1 LTVQFGTQ
9 LQVSVP
15 RVVPLVGLPLAFQG
29 IDLLATGVCGA
40 NLFGA
45 AFAVTDTIQATIR

>member
-1 LTVQFGTQ
+1 
-9 LQVSVP
+9 
-15 RVVPLVGLPLAFQG
+15 VGLPLAFQG